1 MIYHNY
7 LYTSL
12 KEEIW
17 RHFNHHWYSP
27 QRKAASNICQRQQ
40 SSDISTYTSEDIF
53 SKDQSVLYIDRC
65 CSYSL
70 WSTDPWFCVFCASMI
85 QSCIMQVVMRRPCHC
100 RTLRILYSPPNV
112 LGCQKPQWLEIQQI
126 TVNITHT
133 DRQTDRH
140 THTHTHTHT
149 HAQID
154 TRTHRQTDIHT
165 HTHTHR
171 PTYTHTH
178 I

>member
-112 LGCQKPQWLEIQQI
+112 PGCQKPQWLEIQQI
-126 TVNITHT
+126 TVNISHTHTHTDRHVT
-133 DRQTDRH
+133 DRQTDMR
-140 THTHTHTHT
+140 
-149 HAQID
+149 A
-154 TRTHRQTDIHT
+154 

-171 PTYTHTH
+171 QTRTHR
-178 I
+178 

>member
-1 MIYHNY
+1 MERN
-7 LYTSL
+7 
-12 KEEIW
+12 
-17 RHFNHHWYSP
+17 FNHHWYSL

-112 LGCQKPQWLEIQQI
+112 PGCQKPQWLEIQQI

-133 DRQTDRH
+133 HTHTRAQIDMRTD
-140 THTHTHTHT
+140 THTHTNT

-154 TRTHRQTDIHT
+154 TRTDRHAHTQTDT
-165 HTHTHR
+165 HTHTRTHR
-171 PTYTHTH
+171 
-178 I
+178 

>member
-1 MIYHNY
+1 MVTDI
-7 LYTSL
+7 TL
-12 KEEIW
+12 KYRVRQMPWTPKFYIGNDLSQLFIHFFKRRKME
-17 RHFNHHWYSP
+17 RNFNHHWYSP
-27 QRKAASNICQRQQ
+27 ERKAASNICQRQQ

-112 LGCQKPQWLEIQQI
+112 PGCQKPQWLEIQQI

-133 DRQTDRH
+133 
-140 THTHTHTHT
+140 
-149 HAQID
+149 
-154 TRTHRQTDIHT
+154 
-165 HTHTHR
+165 HTHR
-171 PTYTHTH
+171 
-178 I
+178 